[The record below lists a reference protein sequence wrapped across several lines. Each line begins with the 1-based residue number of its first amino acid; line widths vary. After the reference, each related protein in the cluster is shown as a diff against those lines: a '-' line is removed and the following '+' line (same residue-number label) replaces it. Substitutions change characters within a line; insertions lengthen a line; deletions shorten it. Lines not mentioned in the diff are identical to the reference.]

1 MHIFSSCKLHPL
13 QRGRVSLVPR
23 LISSVREKEPG
34 YEAKEGSG
42 HTATMELSPRQ
53 KLDVAN
59 QIRTHHRSHPLSW
72 STITLSVKRM
82 SSSYSLTSVIA
93 FLGDNSMVV
102 A

>member
-1 MHIFSSCKLHPL
+1 MCIYTHLVSYIHPL

-42 HTATMELSPRQ
+42 HIATMELSPQQ

-59 QIRTHHRSHPLSW
+59 QIRTCRSHPLSW
-72 STITLSVKRM
+72 STITSSVKADV
-82 SSSYSLTSVIA
+82 SILLSNPCVQ
-93 FLGDNSMVV
+93 
-102 A
+102 